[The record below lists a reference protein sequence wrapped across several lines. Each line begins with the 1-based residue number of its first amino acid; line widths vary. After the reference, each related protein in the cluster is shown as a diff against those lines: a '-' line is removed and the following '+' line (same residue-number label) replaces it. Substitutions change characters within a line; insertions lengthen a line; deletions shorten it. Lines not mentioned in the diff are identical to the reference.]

1 MAKKAKAAKPGEK
14 IICQNKLARRNYFI
28 EDTYE
33 AGVVLA
39 GTEVKALREGRGNM
53 KDSYAQVHNGEVFV
67 YDMHISPYSHGNRYN
82 HSALRV
88 RKLLLHKREIKK
100 LYGKANEKGLTL
112 VPLKMYFK
120 NGRVKLEL
128 GIGRGKKLYDKR
140 EDIRRRDDMRD
151 AQRDMSARGKRW

>member
-1 MAKKAKAAKPGEK
+1 MAKKDRSAEK

-28 EDTYE
+28 DDTYE
-33 AGVVLA
+33 AGIVLA

-53 KDSYAQVHNGEVFV
+53 KDSYAQVQNGEVFV
-67 YDMHISPYSHGNRYN
+67 YDLHISPYSHGNRTN
-82 HSALRV
+82 HGVLRV

-120 NGRVKLEL
+120 NGRVKLEI
-128 GIGRGKKLYDKR
+128 GIGKGKKLYDKR
-140 EDIRRRDDMRD
+140 QDIRHKDDMRD
-151 AQRDMSARGKRW
+151 AQRDMSSRNKDW

>member
-1 MAKKAKAAKPGEK
+1 MTKKTKTAEK

-28 EDTYE
+28 EETYE

-53 KDSYAQVHNGEVFV
+53 KDSYAQVKNGEVFV

-82 HSALRV
+82 HDALRV

-100 LYGKANEKGLTL
+100 LYGKSNEKGLTL

-120 NGRVKLEL
+120 NGKVKLEI

-140 EDIRRRDDMRD
+140 QDIRRRDDMRGME
-151 AQRDMSARGKRW
+151 RDMSSRGKGW

>member
-1 MAKKAKAAKPGEK
+1 MAKKNKGSEK
-14 IICQNKLARRNYFI
+14 IICQNKLARSNYFI

-33 AGVVLA
+33 AGIVLA

-53 KDSYAQVHNGEVFV
+53 KDSYAQVKNGEIFV

-82 HSALRV
+82 HNALRV

-100 LYGKANEKGLTL
+100 LYGKSNEKGQTII
-112 VPLKMYFK
+112 PLKMYFK
-120 NGRVKLEL
+120 NGKVKMEI

-140 EDIRRRDDMRD
+140 EDIKRRDDMRD
-151 AQRDMSARGKRW
+151 AQRDLSARTKGW